1 VRPYGRDRSFGS
13 RLRGFVTRLI
23 LVALGVLVLAAG
35 GVVLWGGT
43 GRPTA
48 VLDQPVEF
56 VGRATEVS
64 LTLGAGRAG
73 LRSWQVGLSSAGTL
87 HVLAE
92 DTLPRTGLLG
102 GNQRTKD
109 LHLSIDAGKAG
120 IPEGPAE
127 LLVVVKDY
135 SALGY
140 LRRTEPAL
148 SAKVTVD
155 LTPPVVSVR
164 SSQIYM
170 TLGASDLVL
179 YTAGA
184 DAVSSGVQVGKYFF
198 PGESGLFAD
207 PTAHAAFFAVPQDLD
222 ARVIPKVVAVDQ
234 AGNRREVPFPCTI
247 RDKRF
252 PDAEIAL
259 TDDFLAR
266 KVPELIS
273 ENNLPASDDL
283 LKGYLLINRD
293 LRKTSEEKL
302 AVITAQSSPRALFDG
317 AFRQQPNSKV
327 VSHFAEH
334 RTYRYKGEVVDQ
346 QTHLGYDLAS
356 LKGAPVSAANR
367 GEVKFV
373 GNLGI
378 YGNVV
383 VIDHGMG
390 LASLYAHLSSAEVK
404 PGQMVDKNEEI
415 GRTGETGLAGGD
427 HLHFSIMLRGVH
439 IDPVEWWDPKWV
451 RDHVAAQ
458 LASLPAA
465 SPTTTVGSA
474 APPNPAQPGP

>member
-1 VRPYGRDRSFGS
+1 VRPYGRERSLGS
-13 RLRGFVTRLI
+13 RLRSFLVRFL
-23 LVALGVLVLAAG
+23 LVAVLLLVLVAG
-35 GVVLWGGT
+35 GVLLWGGN

-48 VLDQPVEF
+48 VLDQPIEF

-64 LTLGAGRAG
+64 LTLAAGRAG

-92 DTLPRTGLLG
+92 ETLPRTGLLG
-102 GNQRTKD
+102 GSERTKN
-109 LHLSIDAGKAG
+109 LRLSIDAGKAG
-120 IPEGPAE
+120 IPEGPAD

-140 LRRTEPAL
+140 LRRSEPAL

-155 LTPPVVSVR
+155 LTPPAVAVR

-184 DAVSSGVQVGKYFF
+184 DAVTSGVQVGKYFF

-207 PTAHAAFFAVPQDLD
+207 PAMHAAFFAVPQDLD
-222 ARVIPKVVAVDQ
+222 ARAVPKVVAIDQ

-259 TDDFLAR
+259 SDDFLAR
-266 KVPELIS
+266 KVPELIQA
-273 ENNLPASDDL
+273 NNLPATEDL
-283 LKGYLLINRD
+283 LQGYLVINRD
-293 LRKTSEEKL
+293 LRKTSEAKL
-302 AVITAQSSPRALFDG
+302 ATITAQSNPRALFDG

-334 RTYRYKGEVVDQ
+334 RSYRYKGDVVDQ

-356 LKGAPVSAANR
+356 LKGAPVAAANR

-378 YGNVV
+378 YGNVIV
-383 VIDHGMG
+383 LDHGMG
-390 LASLYAHLSSAEVK
+390 LASLYAHLSSAAVK
-404 PGQMVDKNEEI
+404 PGQMVDKGEEI
-415 GRTGETGLAGGD
+415 GRTGDTGLAGGD

-451 RDHVAAQ
+451 RDHVTAQ
-458 LASLPAA
+458 FASVPAA
-465 SPTTTVGSA
+465 SPTAVGNA
-474 APPNPAQPGP
+474 TATNPAQPGP